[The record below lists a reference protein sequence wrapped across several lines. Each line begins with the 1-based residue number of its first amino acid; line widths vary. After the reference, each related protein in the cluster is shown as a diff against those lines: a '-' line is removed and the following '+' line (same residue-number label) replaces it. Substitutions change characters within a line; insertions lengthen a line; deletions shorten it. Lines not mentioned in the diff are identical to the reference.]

1 MYQASQRT
9 SLMVIA
15 HAPGPLCYFQSICG
29 IRAFFLHYYFN
40 VDARSTFSTHHS
52 VPLLLTMI
60 IGATVSPVLAHRLSR
75 CRTFQSNN
83 SCDALCAVRVS
94 FVFTEECS
102 CCCYSSG
109 FFLRFTAAHLR
120 NASTSPLPPLRY
132 SLASSWGRALK
143 KLGEKCV
150 PLRLRCTLLKNNK
163 ELMTMECTRWA
174 SSRSILALYRSRIED
189 SFFGLFSQ
197 DLLHQVTFFAGYTFF
212 IHADFQNCPKIHY
225 LRFQQLKST

>member
-1 MYQASQRT
+1 MRKTAVLEILDSPKLISRK
-9 SLMVIA
+9 
-15 HAPGPLCYFQSICG
+15 
-29 IRAFFLHYYFN
+29 IRMTEKSSNFHNAIFD

-109 FFLRFTAAHLR
+109 FFSAVHSCPPEECVSW
-120 NASTSPLPPLRY
+120 STRPPSPLFGILWLLP
-132 SLASSWGRALK
+132 GDAL
-143 KLGEKCV
+143 
-150 PLRLRCTLLKNNK
+150 
-163 ELMTMECTRWA
+163 
-174 SSRSILALYRSRIED
+174 
-189 SFFGLFSQ
+189 
-197 DLLHQVTFFAGYTFF
+197 
-212 IHADFQNCPKIHY
+212 
-225 LRFQQLKST
+225 

>member
-1 MYQASQRT
+1 
-9 SLMVIA
+9 MVIN
-15 HAPGPLCYFQSICG
+15 HASGPLCYFQSICG
-29 IRAFFLHYYFN
+29 IRAFFLHYYFD

-109 FFLRFTAAHLR
+109 FFSAVH
-120 NASTSPLPPLRY
+120 SCPPEECVHFVPPPP
-132 SLASSWGRALK
+132 SL
-143 KLGEKCV
+143 V
-150 PLRLRCTLLKNNK
+150 
-163 ELMTMECTRWA
+163 
-174 SSRSILALYRSRIED
+174 
-189 SFFGLFSQ
+189 FFG
-197 DLLHQVTFFAGYTFF
+197 FFLGTTTRFE
-212 IHADFQNCPKIHY
+212 KIGGEMC
-225 LRFQQLKST
+225 SP